1 MQVDKLIQL
10 RRYIYTLR
18 SIKFECIM
26 SGKRMLPV
34 LVEAEERFN
43 LPFTEVITLTL
54 RCKENINLK
63 KYYFIK

>member
-1 MQVDKLIQL
+1 
-10 RRYIYTLR
+10 
-18 SIKFECIM
+18 M

>member
-1 MQVDKLIQL
+1 
-10 RRYIYTLR
+10 
-18 SIKFECIM
+18 M

-54 RCKENINLK
+54 MCKENIN
-63 KYYFIK
+63 FRSIIS